1 MSKQIVRRLILGM
14 VAFVLTVCTAFSDS
28 VIMKNGDRFTGTIK
42 QMTENKLVITA
53 PEYGEITVDWSRV
66 DRVQIDRVVPVKLAT
81 GEVLNGKIETGEE
94 GMRIVSS
101 TAGTTKAMK
110 AEDIHAI
117 KNVKEYQVKWS
128 ASALFGLTA
137 TFGNT
142 EETSINFFTLTER
155 KTFLKNLLKDKI
167 TIKGD
172 YNLTITEVEEDG
184 DEDSQVTAR
193 NGEIGI
199 RYDNYFKPDLLSWFV
214 LARVGFD
221 RFRDLDLEAEEA
233 AGVSYT
239 VFKDSRHWLSV
250 GPGLSQVNRFYKDAE
265 DESFLALRT
274 ELDYQLHIMKGLDFY
289 EQASIRNPFEGFT
302 TEFTVTSE
310 TGLKFQLAKYIH
322 SRFVF
327 VVDYDHDPPDGI
339 ERTDKTLFLQI
350 GVGF

>member
-1 MSKQIVRRLILGM
+1 M
-14 VAFVLTVCTAFSDS
+14 FVLATTVCAVFADS
-28 VIMKNGDRFTGTIK
+28 VVMKNGDRITGTIK
-42 QMTENKLVITA
+42 HMAENKLVITA
-53 PEYGEITVDWSRV
+53 PEYGDITVDWSKI
-66 DRVQIDRVVPVKLAT
+66 DHVQIDRDVPVKLTT
-81 GEVLNGKIETGEE
+81 GEILHGKIQTSEK
-94 GMRIVSS
+94 GMQIVSK
-101 TAGTTKAMK
+101 TAGTTQAMN

-128 ASALFGLTA
+128 ASALFGLTSS
-137 TFGNT
+137 FGNT
-142 EETSINFFTLTER
+142 EETSINFFTITER
-155 KTFLKNLLKDKI
+155 KTFLKNQLKDKI

-172 YNLTITEVEEDG
+172 YNLTITEVEENG
-184 DEDSQVTAR
+184 EEDSQVTTR
-193 NGEIGI
+193 NGELGI

-233 AGVSYT
+233 AGINYT

-265 DESFLALRT
+265 DESFLAMRT
-274 ELDYQLHIMKGLDFY
+274 ELDYQLQIMKGLDFY

-310 TGLKFQLAKYIH
+310 TGLKYQLAKYIH

-327 VVDYDHDPPDGI
+327 IVDYDHNPPDGI